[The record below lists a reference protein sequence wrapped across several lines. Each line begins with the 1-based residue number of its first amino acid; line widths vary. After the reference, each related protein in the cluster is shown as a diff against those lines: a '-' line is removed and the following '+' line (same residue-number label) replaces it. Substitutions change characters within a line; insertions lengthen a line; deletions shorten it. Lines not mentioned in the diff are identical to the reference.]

1 MSLYCEAGPFST
13 RTAPHSSPCT
23 FQNERTRVVERAFRS
38 SPPLPRS
45 GSTIRHAF
53 TANVAHG
60 ASGSNG
66 RTYRVSGWQDDT
78 RNPPEHLVGRRLP
91 PIAQGWARAGIK
103 NVELT
108 NNLLDEFLKSDS
120 LPAAK
125 RVLTDLGLTP
135 VSSACGVFG
144 LWEPNPKRAAQ
155 LDAFKK
161 RCEQFASLG
170 LTKIYSPTPTT
181 EKFTEEDYKRGVA
194 NMRENGD
201 IAKQFGMVVMAEAVR
216 TSTFIGT
223 LPTMLKMMREAA
235 HPSVAPLLDFYHFWS
250 GLNKLEDLDQI
261 RQGEIGTSTF
271 RTCPTCHASSWTT
284 PRASFPAMASRRST
298 GCCARL
304 RTKATPGP
312 CPSNCSCP
320 NSSKAILTKSLA
332 RSVRRPKRSCA
343 ARASCD
349 LSSVCQSAPA
359 RDIQNHTVTRCIVLN
374 AHIEVIAPL
383 VEDPAGPLCG

>member
-1 MSLYCEAGPFST
+1 MAPLAVMAARTVSAAGKMTLAIHQNTSSAAGYRRSLE
-13 RTAPHSSPCT
+13 
-23 FQNERTRVVERAFRS
+23 
-38 SPPLPRS
+38 
-45 GSTIRHAF
+45 
-53 TANVAHG
+53 
-60 ASGSNG
+60 
-66 RTYRVSGWQDDT
+66 
-78 RNPPEHLVGRRLP
+78 
-91 PIAQGWARAGIK
+91 GWARAGIK

-125 RVLTDLGLTP
+125 RLLTDLGLTP

-201 IAKQFGMVVMAEAVR
+201 IAKQFGMLVMAEAVR

-235 HPSVAPLLDFYHFWS
+235 HPNVAPLLDFYHFWS

-261 RQGEIGTSTF
+261 RQGEIGHVHF
-271 RTCPTCHASSWTT
+271 QDVPDMPRELLDNTT
-284 PRASFPAMASRRST
+284 RIIPGDGVAPLNRM
-298 GCCARL
+298 L
-304 RTKATPGP
+304 RT
-312 CPSNCSCP
+312 
-320 NSSKAILTKSLA
+320 LA
-332 RSVRRPKRSCA
+332 DKGYS
-343 ARASCD
+343 
-349 LSSVCQSAPA
+349 
-359 RDIQNHTVTRCIVLN
+359 
-374 AHIEVIAPL
+374 
-383 VEDPAGPLCG
+383 GPLSVELFLPRFQQGDPYEVAHEIRQKAEAVMRRARVM

>member
-1 MSLYCEAGPFST
+1 MVPLAVMAARTVSAAGKMTLAIHQNTSSAAGYRRSLE
-13 RTAPHSSPCT
+13 
-23 FQNERTRVVERAFRS
+23 
-38 SPPLPRS
+38 
-45 GSTIRHAF
+45 
-53 TANVAHG
+53 
-60 ASGSNG
+60 
-66 RTYRVSGWQDDT
+66 
-78 RNPPEHLVGRRLP
+78 
-91 PIAQGWARAGIK
+91 GWARAGIK

-223 LPTMLKMMREAA
+223 LPTMLKMMREAG

-250 GLNKLEDLDQI
+250 GLNKLEDLDRI
-261 RQGEIGTSTF
+261 RQGEIGHVHF
-271 RTCPTCHASSWTT
+271 QDVPDMPRELLDNTT
-284 PRASFPAMASRRST
+284 RIIPGDGVSPLNRM
-298 GCCARL
+298 L
-304 RTKATPGP
+304 RT
-312 CPSNCSCP
+312 
-320 NSSKAILTKSLA
+320 LA
-332 RSVRRPKRSCA
+332 DKGY
-343 ARASCD
+343 
-349 LSSVCQSAPA
+349 
-359 RDIQNHTVTRCIVLN
+359 
-374 AHIEVIAPL
+374 
-383 VEDPAGPLCG
+383 AGPLSVELFLPKFQQGDPYEVAREIRQKAEAVMRRARVM